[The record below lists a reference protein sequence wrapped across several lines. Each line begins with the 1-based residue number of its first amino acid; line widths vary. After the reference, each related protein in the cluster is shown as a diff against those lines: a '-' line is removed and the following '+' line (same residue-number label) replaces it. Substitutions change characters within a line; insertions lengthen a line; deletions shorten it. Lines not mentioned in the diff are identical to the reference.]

1 MSGENKATIKAVAKQ
16 YTREMAF
23 STLIYVAVLLVSVFV
38 VRRLDPPQ
46 WIAIVLALASA
57 APALFM
63 MRAYM
68 RRLHGLDEFQR
79 RVELESL
86 AVAAAV
92 VAFGSFT
99 LGFLQSFAR
108 FPQIDDALMWV
119 FPALSFC
126 WGVAR
131 MFVRR
136 RYQ

>member
-1 MSGENKATIKAVAKQ
+1 MSGESEATIKAVAKQ

-23 STLIYVAVLLVSVFV
+23 AALIYVAVLLVSVFV

-57 APALFM
+57 APALLM
-63 MRAYM
+63 MRAYL
-68 RRLHGLDEFQR
+68 RRLQGLDEFQR

-108 FPQIDDALMWV
+108 FPRMEDALLWV
-119 FPALSFC
+119 FPALGFC

-131 MFVRR
+131 IFVQR
-136 RYQ
+136 RYL